1 MFRAQCNIGSS
12 RNLKQQDFSSRAED
26 VAVTLNGFAQ
36 IVTPDL
42 ARDLGP
48 DVIKMLTHSR
58 PQIRKRAIL
67 ALYKV
72 LTKYP
77 ELTPQAMTRLRER
90 LEDPDPGEMSMPSN
104 LMLC

>member
-1 MFRAQCNIGSS
+1 MS
-12 RNLKQQDFSSRAED
+12 
-26 VAVTLNGFAQ
+26 VTLNGLAQ
-36 IVTPDL
+36 IITPDL

-72 LTKYP
+72 LAKYP
-77 ELTPQAMTRLRER
+77 ELAPHALTRLRER
-90 LEDPDPGEMSMPSN
+90 LEDSDPGRF
-104 LMLC
+104 L

>member
-1 MFRAQCNIGSS
+1 MAI
-12 RNLKQQDFSSRAED
+12 
-26 VAVTLNGFAQ
+26 TLNGFAQ
-36 IVTPDL
+36 IVTADL

-58 PQIRKRAIL
+58 AQIRKRAIL
-67 ALYKV
+67 ALHKV

-90 LEDPDPGEMSMPSN
+90 LEDPDPGKVPSF
-104 LMLC
+104 LYMGHHQPHMQALLLQLST